1 MTELLGNTTG
11 VTISNYVY
19 RLTPDGTEPVNN
31 SSILQSGDLII
42 LSGQPLYT
50 EGGPSIAVY
59 TNFQVN
65 GQNCHMYITWKM
77 YYMLYNTN
85 RCIIRRVDGEEGP
98 IYPY

>member
-1 MTELLGNTTG
+1 MMMNYYWLKLLGNTTG

-50 EGGPSIAVY
+50 W
-59 TNFQVN
+59 T
-65 GQNCHMYITWKM
+65 
-77 YYMLYNTN
+77 
-85 RCIIRRVDGEEGP
+85 
-98 IYPY
+98 